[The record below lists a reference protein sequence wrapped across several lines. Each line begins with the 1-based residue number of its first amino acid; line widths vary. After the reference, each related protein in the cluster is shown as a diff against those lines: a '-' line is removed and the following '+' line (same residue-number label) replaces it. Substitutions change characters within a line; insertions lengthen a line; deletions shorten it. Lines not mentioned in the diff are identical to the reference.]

1 MKSSV
6 IHMSIW
12 VFICAVTIVG
22 QGFWYAIIVN
32 KSADVADL
40 QNQIDTKTE
49 TAGKVAA
56 ARTALA
62 EIAGDESAV
71 QSYFVP
77 ETEVVSFIN
86 NLEDRARAQKTTM
99 KVLSV
104 SVDNSSKQ
112 TSLVLSLVVSGTF
125 DAVMRTVGAI
135 EFAPYDVLISK
146 LSLANEEKNVWNA
159 NLEIVVGSVSANVE
173 SSTKSVEQKTVS
185 FIYP

>member
-1 MKSSV
+1 
-6 IHMSIW
+6 
-12 VFICAVTIVG
+12 
-22 QGFWYAIIVN
+22 
-32 KSADVADL
+32 
-40 QNQIDTKTE
+40 
-49 TAGKVAA
+49 
-56 ARTALA
+56 
-62 EIAGDESAV
+62 
-71 QSYFVP
+71 
-77 ETEVVSFIN
+77 
-86 NLEDRARAQKTTM
+86 M